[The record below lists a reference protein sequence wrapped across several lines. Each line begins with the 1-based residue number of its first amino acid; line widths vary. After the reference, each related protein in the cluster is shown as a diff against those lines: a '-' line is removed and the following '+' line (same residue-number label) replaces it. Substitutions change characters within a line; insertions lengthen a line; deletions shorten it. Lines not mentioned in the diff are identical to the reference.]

1 MEKPT
6 PRSRKRRGN
15 SIAGALTGIR
25 AVISIKQDI
34 TEAITVP
41 MRT

>member
-15 SIAGALTGIR
+15 SITGALTGIN
-25 AVISIKQDI
+25 AVISIKHDI
-34 TEAITVP
+34 TDPITVP